1 MSKVVLVTGASG
13 GIGSEIARAFA
24 KAGYKTAI
32 NYFSNKSAA
41 QELCNDINKL
51 YGSDNIRAA
60 EIFGA
65 DVCDF
70 CQVQNMFE
78 QIKETLGEVS
88 VLVNNAGAG
97 KQIMFQDITP
107 ELWRETFAVNTDSVF
122 NCCRA
127 AVPYMINQKSGRI
140 INISSIWGECGA
152 SCEVHYS
159 AAKAAVIGF
168 TKALAKELGP
178 SCITVNCVSPGVIDT
193 KMNAHL
199 DTGSIDAL
207 IDETPLCRLGSPA
220 DIAEAV
226 LFLASDKASFITGQI
241 LGVNGG
247 FVI

>member
-1 MSKVVLVTGASG
+1 MSKVVLITGASG
-13 GIGSEIARAFA
+13 GIGSAAARAFA

-32 NYFSNKSAA
+32 NYRINKTAA
-41 QELCNDINKL
+41 QELCSELNGL
-51 YGSDNIRAA
+51 YGKNGCIA
-60 EIFGA
+60 ETFGA
-65 DVCDF
+65 DVSDF
-70 CQVQNMFE
+70 DQVQNMFAE
-78 QIKETLGEVS
+78 IREALGEIS
-88 VLVNNAGAG
+88 VLVNNAGTG
-97 KQIMFQDITP
+97 KQLMFQDITP
-107 ELWRETFAVNTDSVF
+107 RLWRDTFAVNTDSVF

-127 AVPYMINQKSGRI
+127 ALPYMLNQKSGRI

-159 AAKAAVIGF
+159 ASKAAVIGF

-178 SCITVNCVSPGVIDT
+178 SGITVNCVSPGVIDT

-199 DTGSIDAL
+199 DSDSINAL
-207 IDETPLCRLGSPA
+207 IDETPLCRLGSPD
-220 DIAEAV
+220 DIANAI